1 VDTNAFVSN
10 FARDFQQGEPK
21 RLEAQIRDI
30 VDTNAFVSGVTVLTG
45 ANSGIG
51 YALAKKLNEQGAKL
65 VLVDKNT
72 DRLSEFAH
80 QTVLKVNL
88 AQVDQTLQLANQ
100 LKGVKIRC
108 LINNAGVGF
117 RRSLETISMTELYET
132 FHVNMLSPV
141 LLIKELLP
149 QLVQDQTTIVNVA
162 SSVAY
167 NPLPQMSLYA
177 ASKAFI
183 SILSEALSYEL
194 RRTNRVLTVSPGG
207 TWTNFQSSGG
217 VAVQQGGKGL
227 LSPEYVA
234 SQILGA
240 IDSRKKILI
249 LGLKTKIL
257 LLVARVLPRSLNVR
271 FWGVL
276 FEQLR

>member
-1 VDTNAFVSN
+1 
-10 FARDFQQGEPK
+10 
-21 RLEAQIRDI
+21 
-30 VDTNAFVSGVTVLTG
+30 
-45 ANSGIG
+45 
-51 YALAKKLNEQGAKL
+51 
-65 VLVDKNT
+65 
-72 DRLSEFAH
+72 
-80 QTVLKVNL
+80 
-88 AQVDQTLQLANQ
+88 
-100 LKGVKIRC
+100 
-108 LINNAGVGF
+108 
-117 RRSLETISMTELYET
+117 
-132 FHVNMLSPV
+132 
-141 LLIKELLP
+141 
-149 QLVQDQTTIVNVA
+149 
-162 SSVAY
+162 
-167 NPLPQMSLYA
+167 MSLYA